1 MNGEEIITTET
12 HPFYVNNRGFVNAGE
27 LKVGDELLDSDGEV
41 LFVENYTVELTK
53 DLITVYNFQVEDFH
67 TYYVGKN
74 CVFVHNAE
82 CTIEFNNKSGLDEKE
97 FKQQLADQQKGLNEL
112 TVDDYLNNRK
122 QYQKNGRASDS
133 AKYQRQARKDAITAK
148 TNEFMKQGMKRSEA
162 KAKAKAWAKGKA
174 ALHGPD
180 QIAGGRAS
188 NITGLGD
195 SGINSSIGAQWKPD
209 SRIGNLDDYVNK
221 LASGLTQDQMKT
233 TYLDVKLVLKQ

>member
-1 MNGEEIITTET
+1 M
-12 HPFYVNNRGFVNAGE
+12 
-27 LKVGDELLDSDGEV
+27 
-41 LFVENYTVELTK
+41 
-53 DLITVYNFQVEDFH
+53 YNFQVEDYH
-67 TYYVGKN
+67 TYYVGEN
-74 CVFVHNAE
+74 CIFVHNAE

-112 TVDDYLNNRK
+112 TVDEYLNNRK

-133 AKYQRQARKDAITAK
+133 TKYQRQARKDAITSK

-162 KAKAKAWAKGKA
+162 KAQAKAWAKGKA

-195 SGINSSIGAQWKPD
+195 AGINSSIGSQWKAD

-221 LASGLTQDQMKT
+221 LASGLTQEQMKT
-233 TYLDVKLVLKQ
+233 TYLDVELVLKQ